1 MLHPFHVCLF
11 LKLHEARGLDEKLQQ
26 YRIIARV
33 KDIWRIIR
41 FTRELWPYYIAV
53 SVFTV
58 LLAGM
63 SQLQPLFTKAAV
75 DQITK
80 LIGGGHADV
89 KLVALMA
96 ILIFVTDLGQ
106 TIFSNIGGYIGDIL
120 AAKVQRL
127 MSERYFA
134 HLLTLPQ
141 GYFDNEL
148 TGKIINRMSRGIS
161 QISNYMN
168 AVTNNFMQF
177 IFSTLFSLAIVF
189 VYSWQVGLMLSV
201 VYPLYIWLTTRTSK
215 KWQVYQKDINSE
227 YDIASGRFAES
238 IGQIK
243 VVKSFLQEGR
253 ELKLFSKHYA
263 EALRLT
269 YPQSRL
275 WHTRDTLRRVVL
287 NTIMLVVFV
296 YIFVETAR
304 GVYTIG
310 TMVLLIQYVQ
320 LIRIPIFTISFLVD
334 SSQRAIANTKDYFE
348 AMDVEPA
355 IADRPDA
362 SRLKVRKGEVAFG
375 SVVFAYDS
383 SSPVLKGVSFTL
395 RPGTKSA
402 LVGESGEGK
411 TTITSLLL
419 RLYEPQSGQVLI
431 DGQDI
436 GGVTQSSL
444 RESIAVVFQEP
455 ALFSGTIRENIAYA
469 RPGASEADIV
479 AAAKAANAHE
489 FIVAF
494 EHGYDSEIGERGLK
508 LSGGQ
513 KQRIAIARALLK
525 DAPLLILDEATS
537 SLDSKSER
545 MVQEALTRL
554 MKGRTTLIIAHRL
567 STIQAVDQIITLRNG
582 TVDEIG
588 SPAELAASG
597 GIYAQ
602 LLKLQQHHTEATKKK
617 LQEYEIAG

>member
-1 MLHPFHVCLF
+1 MP
-11 LKLHEARGLDEKLQQ
+11 
-26 YRIIARV
+26 V

-63 SQLQPLFTKAAV
+63 SQLQPLFTKTAV

-89 KLVALMA
+89 VLVAWMA
-96 ILIFVTDLGQ
+96 IAIFLTDVGQ
-106 TIFSNIGGYIGDIL
+106 TVFSNISGYFGDIL
-120 AAKVQRL
+120 AARVQKL

-134 HLLTLPQ
+134 HLLSLPQ
-141 GYFDNEL
+141 SYFDNEL

-177 IFSTLFSLAIVF
+177 IFSTIFSLIVVF
-189 VYSWQVGLMLSV
+189 FFSWQVGLMLSLI
-201 VYPLYIWLTTRTSK
+201 YPVFIWLTTRTSK
-215 KWQVYQKDINSE
+215 KWQRYQKEINGE

-243 VVKSFLQEGR
+243 VVKSFLQEAR
-253 ELKLFSKHYA
+253 ELKLFGRHYA
-263 EALRLT
+263 NALTAT

-275 WHTRDTLRRVVL
+275 WHRQDVVRRLVL
-287 NTIMLVVFV
+287 NLISLAVFI

-320 LIRIPIFTISFLVD
+320 LVRIPIFTISFLVD
-334 SSQRAIANTKDYFE
+334 ASQRAIANTQDYFE
-348 AMDVEPA
+348 AMAVEPGITDSPAAKPLRVRAGGVVFDDVE
-355 IADRPDA
+355 
-362 SRLKVRKGEVAFG
+362 
-375 SVVFAYDS
+375 FAYGDK
-383 SSPVLKGVSFTL
+383 PVLRGASFAL
-395 RPGTKSA
+395 QPGTKSA

-419 RLYEPQSGQVLI
+419 RLYEPQRGQILL

-436 GGVTQSSL
+436 TRATQKSL
-444 RESIAVVFQEP
+444 RGSIAVVFQEP

-469 RPGASEADIV
+469 KPGASEAEIV

-489 FIVAF
+489 FIEQF
-494 EHGYDSEIGERGLK
+494 KEGYDSEIGERGLK

-545 MVQEALTRL
+545 MVQEALERL
-554 MKGRTTLIIAHRL
+554 MQGRTTLIIAHRL
-567 STIQAVDQIITLRNG
+567 STIQSVDQIITLQGGR
-582 TVDEIG
+582 VDETG
-588 SPAELAASG
+588 SPAELAKSG
-597 GIYAQ
+597 GIYAR
-602 LLKLQQHHTEATKKK
+602 LLKLQEQHTETTKQK
-617 LQEYEIAG
+617 LQAYEISA

>member
-1 MLHPFHVCLF
+1 M
-11 LKLHEARGLDEKLQQ
+11 
-26 YRIIARV
+26 
-33 KDIWRIIR
+33 KDIWRIIK
-41 FTRELWPYYIAV
+41 FTRKLWPYYVAV
-53 SVFTV
+53 SVFTI
-58 LLAGM
+58 LLAAM
-63 SQLQPLFTKAAV
+63 SQLQPLFTKTAI

-89 KLVALMA
+89 ALVAWMA
-96 ILIFVTDLGQ
+96 IAIFLTDIGQ
-106 TIFSNIGGYIGDIL
+106 TIFSNISGYIGDIL
-120 AAKVQRL
+120 AAKVQKL
-127 MSERYFA
+127 MSERYFE

-141 GYFDNEL
+141 SYFDNEL
-148 TGKIINRMSRGIS
+148 TGKIINRMSRGIG

-177 IFSTLFSLAIVF
+177 IFSTIFSLIVVF
-189 VYSWQVGLMLSV
+189 IFSWQVGLMLSLI
-201 VYPLYIWLTTRTSK
+201 YPVYIWLTTRTSK
-215 KWQVYQKDINSE
+215 KWQEYQKEINTE
-227 YDIASGRFAES
+227 QDIASGRFAES

-243 VVKSFLQEGR
+243 VVKSFLQEAR
-253 ELKLFSKHYA
+253 ELKLFSRHYQN
-263 EALRLT
+263 ALTLT

-275 WHTRDTLRRVVL
+275 WHRQDVVRRVVL
-287 NTIMLVVFV
+287 NFISLAVFV

-304 GVYTIG
+304 GKYTIG

-320 LIRIPIFTISFLVD
+320 LVRIPIFTISFLVD
-334 SSQRAIANTKDYFE
+334 ASQRAIANTKDYFE
-348 AMDVEPA
+348 AMAIAPD
-355 IADRPDA
+355 IADRPQA
-362 SRLKVRKGEVAFG
+362 GKLKVSKGMVEFAEVKFG
-375 SVVFAYDS
+375 YNHET
-383 SSPVLKGVSFTL
+383 VLKGISFSL
-395 RPGTKSA
+395 KPGSKTA

-419 RLYEPQSGQVLI
+419 RLYEPQAGQILI
-431 DGQDI
+431 DDQDI
-436 GGVTQSSL
+436 NEVTQESL
-444 RESIAVVFQEP
+444 RSSIAVVFQEP

-469 RPGASEADIV
+469 KPGASEKEVV

-489 FIVAF
+489 FIEKF

-545 MVQEALTRL
+545 MVQEALERL

-567 STIQAVDQIITLRNG
+567 STIQAVNQIVTLEG
-582 TVDEIG
+582 GKIGEIG
-588 SPAELAASG
+588 SPAELSKTG

-602 LLKLQQHHTEATKKK
+602 LLKLQQGKTEATKKK
-617 LQEYEIAG
+617 LQAYEING